1 MCPWML
7 TAALIH
13 NSPKLEAIQMSTSWL
28 MDKQIVI
35 YLYYGMLLSNYKE
48 QNINTYNMDE
58 PQKYFVKL
66 KTANT
71 NI

>member
-1 MCPWML
+1 ML

-13 NSPKLEAIQMSTSWL
+13 DSPKREAIQTSISWL
-28 MDKQIVI
+28 MDKQTVI
-35 YLYYGMLLSNYKE
+35 YLHNGMLLSNYKE

-66 KTANT
+66 KKANT